1 VNFELLFVR
10 CAVKIGRARAP
21 GFPKKV
27 KPRPRLAARRQGGT
41 DVRARCREFGLRL
54 GVLDR
59 GPRNTIADVGEVRVG
74 HVTLVSGEGKLV
86 AGQGPIRT
94 GVTVVVPHR
103 GNVWRDRP
111 KAMWD
116 TINGC
121 GELTSAVSMREFGL
135 IETPIGL
142 TNTMCVGNVVM
153 GLAEAVLE
161 ANPEAAREEDA
172 VAPTVSECD
181 DSFLN
186 DARGLH
192 VKPGHVRDALQAAG
206 EEVRMGTIG
215 AGTGMT
221 CCQFKGGIGSASR
234 RLKVDDGGWSVGA
247 LVLSNFGWREHL
259 TIAGV
264 PVGRELIAK
273 EEASKARPPGGG
285 GSIVT
290 ILATDAPLSSR
301 QLGRVARRAFMG
313 LARLGSFSSNGSGDI
328 AIAFS
333 TSSRVPYETPKDVL
347 EEKRVHDGRINP
359 LLLAAVEATE
369 EAIVDSLFTATTVV
383 GRDGNMSPELPVADV
398 VEILDR
404 YGRLA

>member
-1 VNFELLFVR
+1 M
-10 CAVKIGRARAP
+10 
-21 GFPKKV
+21 
-27 KPRPRLAARRQGGT
+27 
-41 DVRARCREFGLRL
+41 RARCREYGVRL
-54 GVLDR
+54 GILEP

-74 HVTLVSGEGKLV
+74 HVTLVSGEGSLV
-86 AGQGPIRT
+86 HGKGPVRT
-94 GVTVVVPHR
+94 GVTIIVPHR

-135 IETPIGL
+135 LETPIGL
-142 TNTMCVGNVVM
+142 TNTMCVGNVFT
-153 GLAEAVLE
+153 GLLE
-161 ANPEAAREEDA
+161 ATLASNPEAAKEEDA

-192 VKPGHVRDALQAAG
+192 VKPSHVRDALTVAA
-206 EEVRMGTIG
+206 EDVRMGAVG

-221 CCQFKGGIGSASR
+221 CCQYKGGIGSASR
-234 RLKVDDGGWSVGA
+234 RLKAEDGGWTVGA

-273 EEASKARPPGGG
+273 EAAAAMPRGGG

-290 ILATDAPLSSR
+290 VLATDAPLSSR

-333 TSSRVPYETPKDVL
+333 TSNRVPYEAPPDVL
-347 EEKRVHDGRINP
+347 QEKRVHDATLNP
-359 LLLAAVEATE
+359 VLLAAVEATE

-383 GRDGNMSPELPVADV
+383 GRDGNTSAELPVPDV

>member
-1 VNFELLFVR
+1 VR
-10 CAVKIGRARAP
+10 S
-21 GFPKKV
+21 
-27 KPRPRLAARRQGGT
+27 
-41 DVRARCREFGLRL
+41 RCREFGLRL
-54 GVLDR
+54 GILDP
-59 GPRNTIADVGEVRVG
+59 GPKNTIGDVGEVRVG
-74 HVTLVSGEGKLV
+74 HVSLVSGEGKV
-86 AGQGPIRT
+86 VPGKGPVRT
-94 GVTVVVPHR
+94 GVTVIVPHR

-121 GELTSAVSMREFGL
+121 GELTSAVTMREFGV
-135 IETPIGL
+135 IETPIAL
-142 TNTMCVGNVVM
+142 TNTMCVGNAVM
-153 GLAEAVLE
+153 GLIEAVLE
-161 ANPEAAREEDA
+161 ANPEAAKEEDA

-192 VKPGHVRDALQAAG
+192 VTPRHVRDALTVASDD
-206 EEVRMGTIG
+206 VRLGTVG

-221 CCQFKGGIGSASR
+221 CCQYKGGIGSASR
-234 RLKVDDGGWSVGA
+234 RLQAEDGGWTVGA

-264 PVGRELIAK
+264 PVGRELIALEQAGK
-273 EEASKARPPGGG
+273 PSPPGGG

-290 ILATDAPLSSR
+290 VLATDAPLSSR
-301 QLGRVARRAFMG
+301 QLGRVARRAFLG

-333 TSSRVPYETPKDVL
+333 TSSRVPYDAPAEPLT
-347 EEKRVHDGRINP
+347 EKRVHDAKMNRIF
-359 LLLAAVEATE
+359 LAAVEATE

-383 GRDGNMSPELPVADV
+383 GRDGNTSPELPTAAT

-404 YGRLA
+404 YGRIA

>member
-1 VNFELLFVR
+1 M
-10 CAVKIGRARAP
+10 
-21 GFPKKV
+21 
-27 KPRPRLAARRQGGT
+27 
-41 DVRARCREFGLRL
+41 RARCREFGLRL
-54 GVLDR
+54 GVLSP

-86 AGQGPIRT
+86 AGQGPVRT

-116 TINGC
+116 TINGA
-121 GELTSAVSMREFGL
+121 GELTSAVSMRESGTL
-135 IETPIGL
+135 ETPIGL
-142 TNTMCVGNVVM
+142 TNTLCVGNVFM
-153 GLAEAVLE
+153 GLVEATLE
-161 ANPEAAREEDA
+161 SNPEAAKEEDA
-172 VAPTVSECD
+172 IAPTVSECD

-186 DARGLH
+186 DERGLH
-192 VKPGHVRDALQAAG
+192 VKPAHVRDALTVAG
-206 EEVRMGTIG
+206 EDVRMGAVG

-221 CCQFKGGIGSASR
+221 CCQYKGGIGSASR
-234 RLKVDDGGWSVGA
+234 RLKAGEGGWTVGA

-273 EEASKARPPGGG
+273 ETAAGIPPGGG
-285 GSIVT
+285 GSIGTV
-290 ILATDAPLSSR
+290 LATDAPLSSR

-328 AIAFS
+328 AVAFS
-333 TSSRVPYETPKDVL
+333 TSSRVPYEAPRDVL
-347 EEKRVHDGRINP
+347 EEKRVHDGNLNP
-359 LLLAAVEATE
+359 VLLAAVEATE

-383 GRDGNMSPELPVADV
+383 GRDGNTSAELPVSDV

-404 YGRLA
+404 FGRLS

>member
-1 VNFELLFVR
+1 M
-10 CAVKIGRARAP
+10 
-21 GFPKKV
+21 
-27 KPRPRLAARRQGGT
+27 
-41 DVRARCREFGLRL
+41 RARCREFGLRL
-54 GVLDR
+54 GVVEP
-59 GPRNTIADVGEVRVG
+59 GPKNTIADVDEVRVG
-74 HVTLVSGEGKLV
+74 HVTLVSGEGKCV
-86 AGQGPIRT
+86 PGKGPVRT

-111 KAMWD
+111 KANWD

-121 GELTSAVSMREFGL
+121 GELTGAVSMREFGVL
-135 IETPIGL
+135 ETPIAL
-142 TNTMCVGNVVM
+142 TNTLCVGNAFT
-153 GLAEAVLE
+153 GLVEWVLE
-161 ANPEAAREEDA
+161 NNPEAAREEDA
-172 VAPTVSECD
+172 IGPTVSECD

-186 DARGLH
+186 DERGLH
-192 VKPGHVRDALQAAG
+192 VTPRHVREAIAAASDD
-206 EEVRMGTIG
+206 VRMGAIG

-234 RLKVDDGGWSVGA
+234 RLRADDGGWTVGA
-247 LVLSNFGWREHL
+247 LVLSNFGWKEHL

-264 PVGRELIAK
+264 PVGRELIAL
-273 EEASKARPPGGG
+273 EKAGGATPPGGA

-290 ILATDAPLSSR
+290 VLATDAPLSSR
-301 QLGRVARRAFMG
+301 QLGRIARRAFLG

-328 AIAFS
+328 AVALS
-333 TSSRVPYETPKDVL
+333 TSARVPYDPPAEVL
-347 EEKRVHDGRINP
+347 REERVHDARLNP

-383 GRDGNMSPELPVADV
+383 GRDGNTSPQLPVPEV